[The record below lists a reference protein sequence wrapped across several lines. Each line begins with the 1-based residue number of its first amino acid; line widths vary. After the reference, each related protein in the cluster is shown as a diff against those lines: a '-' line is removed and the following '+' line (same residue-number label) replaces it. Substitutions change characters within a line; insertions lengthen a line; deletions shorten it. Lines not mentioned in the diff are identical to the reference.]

1 MRSLQAMTGPNLTEL
16 KTLARALDDYRAIV
30 IWKLEGLSEK
40 DARRPVVPSGTNL
53 LGVVKHLA
61 FVERW
66 WFQAVLG
73 QGDPVFPWS
82 DDDPDADWRIDGEDS
97 IESVTSL
104 YAAECAKSRR
114 VQDSFS
120 DGAAL
125 VPFRDG
131 ETSAR
136 GVIVHMLEETARH
149 AGHMDIIRE
158 QIDGGTG
165 WGPPS
170 TE

>member
-1 MRSLQAMTGPNLTEL
+1 MSEPNLPEL
-16 KTLARALDDYRAIV
+16 ETLAQALDDYRNIV
-30 IWKLEGLSEK
+30 IWKLDGLSEE
-40 DARRPVVPSGTNL
+40 DARRPMVPSGTNL

-73 QGDPVFPWS
+73 QSNPEFPWT
-82 DDDPDADWRIDGEDS
+82 DDDPNADWRIDDDDT
-97 IESVTSL
+97 IESVTAL
-104 YAAECAKSRR
+104 YTAECVKSRQ
-114 VQDSFS
+114 VQDSFN
-120 DGAAL
+120 DGADL
-125 VPFRDG
+125 VPLRDG

-136 GVIVHMLEETARH
+136 SVIVHMLEETARH
-149 AGHMDIIRE
+149 AGHMDILRE

-165 WGPPS
+165 WGPPR

>member
-1 MRSLQAMTGPNLTEL
+1 MSEPNLAEL
-16 KTLARALDDYRAIV
+16 ETLARALDDYRDIIV
-30 IWKLEGLSEK
+30 WKLDGLSEE
-40 DARRPVVPSGTNL
+40 DARRPLVPSGTNL

-66 WFQAVLG
+66 WYQAVLG
-73 QGDPVFPWS
+73 QSNPEFPWTEE
-82 DDDPDADWRIDGEDS
+82 DPDADWRLGDDDT
-97 IESVTSL
+97 IESVVAL
-104 YAAECAKSRR
+104 YAAECAKSRQ
-114 VQDSFS
+114 VQGSFN
-120 DGAAL
+120 DGADL

-131 ETSAR
+131 ETSVR

-165 WGPPS
+165 WGPPRA
-170 TE
+170 E